1 MKSARGELAFYDNV
15 SFKCFGSGRVSCH
28 EVQQHGKVGFAVTL
42 LTPELPW

>member
-15 SFKCFGSGRVSCH
+15 SSKCFGSARVSCH